1 LSDNSD
7 SPAGLPTVSVVIA
20 AFTME
25 RWNDLFEAVAS
36 VRTQTVPVLETVVVI
51 DHNPALLAR
60 AQDGLSGVIVTANA
74 GASGASATR
83 NTGVSVSHGEIVAFL
98 DDDAVASP
106 TWLEALLGHFTDPHV
121 VGLGGR
127 VDPLWA
133 ASRPRWFP
141 YEFDWAVGGSYRGM
155 PEEAVPVRNVWS
167 NNMAIRR
174 SVFDAIGGFRS
185 DFGKVGHRSRP
196 EDTDLCLRAAA
207 AQPGGTWIYEPA
219 GIVGHRVPLTRATLR
234 FFLRRCFNEGS
245 GKAALAALNGRDV
258 STSAERTYTRQVLP
272 QGFARGLR
280 DAAHGKG
287 SEGLRSLAIAAGLSA
302 ATAGFMIGQA
312 AAVVQANSLRRQ
324 GPAAGPRPA
333 PGEQRASAADASSSH
348 PGV

>member
-1 LSDNSD
+1 MSDYSD

-20 AFTME
+20 AFMME

-36 VRTQTVPVLETVVVI
+36 VRTQTVPVFETVVVI

-60 AQDGLSGVIVTANA
+60 AQDGLPGVIVTANA
-74 GASGASATR
+74 GPAGASAAR
-83 NTGVSVSHGEIVAFL
+83 NSGVSVSHGEMVAFL

-106 TWLEALLGHFTDPHV
+106 TWLAALLGHFASPDV
-121 VGLGGR
+121 VGAGGR
-127 VDPLWA
+127 LDPLWA

-155 PEEAVPVRNVWS
+155 PETAVPVRNVWS

-174 SVFDAIGGFRS
+174 SVFDSIGGFRS

-196 EDTDLCLRAAA
+196 EDTDLCLRASA
-207 AQPGGTWIYEPA
+207 AQPGGTWVYEPA
-219 GIVGHRVPLTRATLR
+219 AVAGHRVPLTRATLR
-234 FFLRRCFNEGS
+234 FFLRRCYNEGA
-245 GKAALAALNGRDV
+245 GKAELAALNGTDV
-258 STSAERTYTRQVLP
+258 STSAERAYTRQVLP

-280 DAAHGKG
+280 DAAHGHG

-312 AAVVQANSLRRQ
+312 ATVIQAKGSRRQ
-324 GPAAGPRPA
+324 GPAVGLRPA
-333 PGEQRASAADASSSH
+333 PGEQGARAADARNS
-348 PGV
+348 PMGV